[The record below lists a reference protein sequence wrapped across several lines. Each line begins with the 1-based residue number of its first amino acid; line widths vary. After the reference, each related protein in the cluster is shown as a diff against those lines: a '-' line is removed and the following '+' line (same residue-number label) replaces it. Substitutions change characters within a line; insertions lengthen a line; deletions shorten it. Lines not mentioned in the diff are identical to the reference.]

1 MLGIKNLIYKRN
13 IREEIKRKFEVCD
26 WIERK
31 VYEKLISIGSFF
43 FCIFKK
49 EDLLF
54 LFNLLFFVGVFECF
68 ILKWD
73 IWMVRKSEGGGEIKL
88 I

>member
-1 MLGIKNLIYKRN
+1 MVIDDVMFNVGDKKNLIYKRN

-43 FCIFKK
+43 FVFLKK
-49 EDLLF
+49 KICCFCLICYFLLGF
-54 LFNLLFFVGVFECF
+54 LNVLF
-68 ILKWD
+68 
-73 IWMVRKSEGGGEIKL
+73 
-88 I
+88 